1 MKNVADLL
9 RISLSESE
17 FNNDDWVVY
26 CDILAQVIDAN
37 HDISSLTYEDI
48 REGLENI
55 DSNYKEDDFYFEFDG
70 MEYRVIH
77 DSDIWDIYVE
87 TIKNI
92 VEDCYSDVI
101 KLDKIP
107 AFIAVSIDWE
117 ATAHNAYSDG
127 YAHTFATYD
136 GQDIGCV
143 HGFNIFRTN

>member
-1 MKNVADLL
+1 MANTAELIRVT
-9 RISLSESE
+9 LSNSE
-17 FNNDDWVVY
+17 FNNDAWTVY
-26 CDILAQVIDAN
+26 CDILAKVIDTN
-37 HDISSLTYEDI
+37 HDIDSLTFEDV

-55 DSNYKEDDFYFEFDG
+55 DSNYQGDDFYFEFDG
-70 MEYRVIH
+70 MEYRLIH
-77 DSDIWDIYVE
+77 DSEIWDIYIE

-107 AFIAVSIDWE
+107 SFISVSIDWE
-117 ATAHNAYSDG
+117 ATAHNASVDG

-136 GQDIGCV
+136 GEDVGCI